1 MYEYRALTDDET
13 EQYLNGTRVFPGAR
27 ETEHGVEVPYDCEC
41 SEEYGP
47 CEEHGEVIAQREGA
61 STRTADDL
69 AYVFLTDVLAIAE
82 DRGLISADMRG
93 RVNVDKLRE
102 AIDYWEDENL
112 WDDTMGCR
120 WVRDD
125 VDAEIH
131 DEIAIGESV
140 LADLGLAVYWEDGYV
155 ISRVTGGPLV
165 D

>member
-1 MYEYRALTDDET
+1 MARLTRNA
-13 EQYLNGTRVFPGAR
+13 NGTNYCEDCGLIVILFDDDVH
-27 ETEHGVEVPYDCEC
+27 ECCEC
-41 SEEYGP
+41 SEDWGP
-47 CEEHGEVIAQREGA
+47 CEDHGEVVAQREGA

-69 AYVFLTDVLAIAE
+69 AYVFLTDVLAIGEERGWIAPNMLGKVNADRLRTAE
-82 DRGLISADMRG
+82 H
-93 RVNVDKLRE
+93 
-102 AIDYWEDENL
+102 YWSNDDL